1 MRSLACRLGLSYVV
15 IRFSLVFDC
24 LDLGFIVVTKLGCVQ
39 DDLDYHVDV
48 TDSRLRR
55 VQKNLAVM
63 NKNMRSGCSCMSM
76 LGIVGLAVVIWLLV
90 KYL

>member
-1 MRSLACRLGLSYVV
+1 MKTIDLPDLVLDQKLCYSKLINFSIGIDIFRLFFFL
-15 IRFSLVFDC
+15 L
-24 LDLGFIVVTKLGCVQ
+24 Q
-39 DDLDYHVDV
+39 
-48 TDSRLRR
+48 R

-76 LGIVGLAVVIWLLV
+76 LLSMLGIVGLAVVIWLLV